1 MNYEK
6 YTLCFYLK
14 GRENP
19 FIYEVDESGKNRF
32 SELKNIE
39 LNKEDHKHNIF
50 FSFDTKNGMS
60 VAVSLKY
67 LQYAYSLFDPD
78 YKKLFPQYYKDIK
91 EKEIQNISTDE
102 QAEDSSNASDDSVKL
117 IFVDKSEVAK
127 IEIDEPGY
135 AFMLMNSIDNYPD
148 LDEKL
153 VSVFDVDGEEV
164 LINPE
169 ELLLVELS
177 KELYDEGFKQINPD
191 VDEEKGE

>member
-14 GRENP
+14 ARENP
-19 FIYEVDESGKNRF
+19 FIYEVDESERNRF
-32 SELKNIE
+32 SALKNIE
-39 LNKEDHKHNIF
+39 LNKEEHKHNIF

-78 YKKLFPQYYKDIK
+78 YEKLFPQYYKDIK
-91 EKEIQNISTDE
+91 EKEIQNISTDK
-102 QAEDSSNASDDSVKL
+102 QPEDNSNSTDDSVKL
-117 IFVDKSEVAK
+117 IFIYKSEVVK
-127 IEIDEPGY
+127 IEIDEPEY

-148 LDEKL
+148 FDEKL
-153 VSVFDVDGEEV
+153 VSIFDIDGEEV

-169 ELLLVELS
+169 ELLLIELP

-191 VDEEKGE
+191 ANEEKG